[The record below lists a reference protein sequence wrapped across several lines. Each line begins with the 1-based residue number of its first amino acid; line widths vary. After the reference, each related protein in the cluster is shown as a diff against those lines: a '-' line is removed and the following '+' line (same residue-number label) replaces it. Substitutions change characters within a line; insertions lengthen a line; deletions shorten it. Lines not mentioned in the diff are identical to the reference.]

1 MANLEKFLTPEG
13 AEALRQFAKA
23 MPFAIENIAAATEKM
38 DSTYGTI
45 MEGLG
50 THAEDFKDILEYVR
64 SAQKKA
70 AEALEFL
77 PPQLENTA
85 SKIDAYV
92 AKKYGISSGN

>member
-13 AEALRQFAKA
+13 AEALRQFAQV
-23 MPFAIENIAAATEKM
+23 MPFAIGNIADATEKM
-38 DSTYGTI
+38 NKTYGSV

-50 THAEDFKDILEYVR
+50 THSEDFSEILDYVK

-70 AEALEFL
+70 AEALEYL
-77 PPQLENTA
+77 PPELEKTA